1 MEILTQRINDMK
13 LSILTGVLDTGAD
26 QGSLRDP
33 CLVLRTLGEIGYEAV
48 DMSFTAVAK
57 PEYILRGALN
67 VPFLL
72 WVPHMADG
80 GEMRDE
86 LISLMDVGPTLV
98 ELAGGT
104 LSYPQ
109 FGRNVLDG
117 TPRRYVLSGYV
128 GEMMYMEKGLKLV
141 TNRKGEPYLIFALK
155 RDPGEQ
161 DNLAGTP
168 EGAQIWTE
176 KSKQLFFA
184 VAENSCYKPSV
195 IQMRTPDQ
203 NDPRFVRSVKG
214 AG

>member
-57 PEYILRGALN
+57 PEYIL
-67 VPFLL
+67 
-72 WVPHMADG
+72 
-80 GEMRDE
+80 RDE

-176 KSKQLFFA
+176 KSKQLFSA